1 MVVQERLAD
10 DISGAL
16 AYQSRNQI
24 LTTLIAKALV
34 QIQFLS
40 ELKES
45 TVQSVIFEQTLKIV
59 VQLTFCKP
67 WVDKETRSMNIK
79 QYFVLDFATMIQLKD
94 YLKNKLSLVQ
104 CKSVDLKRKR
114 KVVVSLTT
122 IMCEFDTLSEEGEV
136 LADIYSV
143 IETTFIELKSAQ
155 S

>member
-1 MVVQERLAD
+1 
-10 DISGAL
+10 
-16 AYQSRNQI
+16 
-24 LTTLIAKALV
+24 
-34 QIQFLS
+34 
-40 ELKES
+40 
-45 TVQSVIFEQTLKIV
+45 
-59 VQLTFCKP
+59 
-67 WVDKETRSMNIK
+67 MNIK

-94 YLKNKLSLVQ
+94 YLKNQLSLLQ
-104 CKSVDLKRKR
+104 CKSVDLKRQR